1 MPPADTTTDPTSAP
15 RELRPALPR
24 EVVDPA
30 AAEIMRRHGGEV
42 LAVARRWADT
52 PEDAEDAYQR
62 GLEIMLTKAP
72 STDPDHLVPWLKTVV
87 KREAWAI
94 RRQRERHTPSAPESD
109 ELDGEAPGSA
119 HDHAELAERLRV
131 GAEAMGTLKPQEVR
145 ALVLRAEGLSYRE
158 ICEETGWTYTKV
170 NRCLSEGRRR
180 FAARLAGIESG
191 AECDRLAPQLSALAD
206 GEARAEDM
214 ALLRPHLRTCLVCRA
229 RLRDYRAA
237 PARVAAMTPPVA
249 ASGLLA
255 AARELIAAIGVRW
268 HQAAELAAGHK
279 VAAVVASSAA
289 LAGGGA
295 ATVATVEGG
304 GRSAAVPPAP
314 ARSIAS
320 SPRPSGNES
329 AESRNATASKGDAT
343 ERAAVRDGTPSTGR
357 TSTSATRLADE
368 SSPPSPSAGEFTPD
382 PAPAEPAARKP
393 RPPARAA
400 DSEPESSGEFS
411 P

>member
-1 MPPADTTTDPTSAP
+1 MPPADTTTDRTGAP
-15 RELRPALPR
+15 RELRPRLPR
-24 EVVDPA
+24 ALIDPA

-42 LAVARRWADT
+42 MAVARRWAET

-94 RRQRERHTPSAPESD
+94 RRQRERQTPSAPDSE
-109 ELDGEAPGSA
+109 ELDGMAPGSA
-119 HDHAELAERLRV
+119 HDHAELAERLRL
-131 GAEAMGTLKPQEVR
+131 GAEAMGRLKPQEVR

-158 ICEETGWTYTKV
+158 ICDETGWTYTKV

-180 FAARLAGIESG
+180 FADRLAGIESG
-191 AECDRLAPQLSALAD
+191 AECDRLALQLSALAD

-237 PARVAAMTPPVA
+237 PARVAALSAPVA
-249 ASGLLA
+249 VGGLLTA
-255 AARELIAAIGVRW
+255 VRDALNGVGAWLTERSAGLAVRW

-295 ATVATVEGG
+295 ATVATVDAPSERPRARAVAPAPPPPERPAAEPVAAPAREAPARRRDAPRRSRP
-304 GRSAAVPPAP
+304 RSATPAP
-314 ARSIAS
+314 APAPPTSTPGS
-320 SPRPSGNES
+320 SEFTPESTAPAAAPPSG
-329 AESRNATASKGDAT
+329 AAT
-343 ERAAVRDGTPSTGR
+343 ERDPVGEG
-357 TSTSATRLADE
+357 
-368 SSPPSPSAGEFTPD
+368 GEF
-382 PAPAEPAARKP
+382 AP
-393 RPPARAA
+393 
-400 DSEPESSGEFS
+400 
-411 P
+411 